1 MAALGRY
8 VMGRARGCL
17 AVGCD
22 GGQALIEYALVIS
35 VVAMIALG
43 GFSMAGGSLQTTLGG
58 ISGAAA
64 GVLKPNTTAT
74 TGTTTA
80 VTSTVAQTTTTTAT
94 TTTKKKKKS
103 H

>member
-1 MAALGRY
+1 MSALAGY
-8 VMGRARGCL
+8 VMRRARDCS
-17 AVGCD
+17 AVGCER
-22 GGQALIEYALVIS
+22 GQALIEYALVIS
-35 VVAMIALG
+35 VVAMIAAG
-43 GFSMAGGSLQTTLGG
+43 GFSMAGGSLQATLEG

-64 GVLKPNTTAT
+64 GVLKPNTTGT

-80 VTSTVAQTTTTTAT
+80 ATGAATQTTTSTAT